1 MCGICGVAVAPDERP
16 SLPLL
21 ERMRDSLTHRGPD
34 DSGTVVQGRVGLAM
48 RRLAIIDIE
57 GGHQPLANDDATAWV
72 VFNGEIY
79 NHPELR
85 RQLSDLG
92 YRFRTRSDTE
102 VLLRAYEHW
111 GEGCV
116 EHLNGMFAFAVLDLS
131 REVVVL
137 ARDRVGIKPLY
148 YAAGHQQ
155 LAFASELK
163 ALLVDPELRRGVD
176 LHALDDY
183 LALEFVPS
191 PRSIVTGIEKL
202 PPGHTL
208 VWSLATGT
216 STLSRYWDVD
226 LARSEASGRA
236 RSTVDLVDELRRVLR
251 ESVRKELVSD
261 VPLGVFLSGGLDS
274 SAVASAMA
282 GVAQGK
288 VKSFSIGFT
297 DQSFDESRHARL
309 VASHLGTDHH
319 ELMLEPSMLSDLV
332 PTITTMLDEP
342 LGDAS
347 ILPTYLLSR
356 FTRQHVTVA
365 LSGDGGDE
373 LFGGYPT
380 LQAHRAAAIY
390 NRLPATLRD
399 RLVPALVN
407 RLPVSLDNISFDF
420 KAKRF
425 VDGAPFAL
433 PERHA
438 RWMGSFT
445 AQQRA
450 ELLLPDVRTELGE
463 RGSVLDATKAHLDAR
478 GLGNPLNQV
487 LYLDMKLYLEGDILV
502 KTDRASMMTSLEAR
516 VPLLNAD
523 MVDYATSLP
532 LSVKLHGLRSKYLL
546 RKAMEGVLP
555 PSILKRP
562 KKGFGVPVAR
572 WLKDELRE
580 PLLDALSPAK
590 LEREGFFDHRVV
602 SRLVDEHLSGRRD
615 HRKQLWTLFVFERW
629 HDAYLGAA
637 R

>member
-1 MCGICGVAVAPDERP
+1 VCGICGVAVAPDERP
-16 SLPLL
+16 SQQLL
-21 ERMRDSLTHRGPD
+21 ERMSDSLTHRGPD
-34 DSGTVVQGRVGLAM
+34 DAGTVVHGRVGLAM
-48 RRLAIIDIE
+48 RRLSIIDVE
-57 GGHQPLANDDATAWV
+57 GGHQPLANDDTTAWI

-111 GEGCV
+111 GDSCV

-148 YAAGHQQ
+148 YAAGDQR

-163 ALLVDPELRRGVD
+163 ALLVDPDLRRGVD

-191 PRSIVTGIEKL
+191 PRSIVAGIDKL

-208 VWSLATGT
+208 VWSIATGT

-226 LARSEASGRA
+226 LARSEANGSER
-236 RSTVDLVDELRRVLR
+236 RTVDLVDELRHVLR

-282 GVAQGK
+282 EANGK

-309 VASHLGTDHH
+309 VARHLGTDHH
-319 ELMLEPSMLSDLV
+319 ELILEPSMLSDLV
-332 PTITTMLDEP
+332 PTITAMLDEP

-347 ILPTYLLSR
+347 IIPTYLLSR
-356 FTRQHVTVA
+356 FTREHVTVA

-373 LFGGYPT
+373 LFAGYPT

-407 RLPVSLDNISFDF
+407 RLPVSLDNLSFDF

-425 VDGAPFAL
+425 VDGAAFPL

-445 AQQRA
+445 AEQRA
-450 ELLLPDVRTELGE
+450 ELLLPDVRAELGE
-463 RGSVLDATKAHLDAR
+463 GAAAPGAMTAQ
-478 GLGNPLNQV
+478 LGALALRDPLNQV

-516 VPLLNAD
+516 APLLNAD
-523 MVDYATSLP
+523 MVDYVTSLP
-532 LSVKLHGLRSKYLL
+532 LSTKLRGLRSKYLL

-590 LEREGFFDHRVV
+590 VEREGFFDHRVV

-615 HRKQLWTLFVFERW
+615 NRKQLWTLFAFERW
-629 HDAYLGAA
+629 HDTYLGATP
-637 R
+637 

>member
-1 MCGICGVAVAPDERP
+1 VCGICGVAVAPDERP
-16 SLPLL
+16 SPQLL

-34 DSGTVVQGRVGLAM
+34 DCGTVVHGRVGLAM
-48 RRLAIIDIE
+48 RRLSIIDIE
-57 GGHQPLANDDATAWV
+57 GGHQPLANDDATAVV

-85 RQLSDLG
+85 VQLSGLG

-111 GEGCV
+111 GEACV

-148 YAAGHQQ
+148 YAAGHQR

-163 ALLVDPELRRGVD
+163 ALLVDPDLRRGVD

-191 PRSIVTGIEKL
+191 PRSIVNGIDKL

-226 LARSEASGRA
+226 LTRSEANGNGR
-236 RSTVDLVDELRRVLR
+236 RTVDLVDELRHVLR

-282 GVAQGK
+282 EVAQGK

-309 VASHLGTDHH
+309 VAGHLGTDHH
-319 ELMLEPSMLSDLV
+319 ELILEPSMLSDLV
-332 PTITTMLDEP
+332 PTITAKLDEP

-356 FTRQHVTVA
+356 FTREHVTVA

-373 LFGGYPT
+373 LFAGYPT

-390 NRLPATLRD
+390 NRFPAPLRD
-399 RLVPALVN
+399 RLVPAVVN

-425 VDGAPFAL
+425 IDGAAFAL

-445 AQQRA
+445 AEQRA
-450 ELLLPDVRTELGE
+450 ELLLPDVRAELVDGAAP
-463 RGSVLDATKAHLDAR
+463 DADAAQLAVHALR
-478 GLGNPLNQV
+478 NPLNQV

-532 LSVKLHGLRSKYLL
+532 LSAKLRGLRSKYLL

-572 WLKDELRE
+572 WLKGELRE
-580 PLLDALSPAK
+580 PLLDALSAAK

-615 HRKQLWTLFVFERW
+615 NRKQLWTLFAFERW
-629 HDAYLGAA
+629 HDTFLGAA
-637 R
+637 P